1 MRFLSIWSLS
11 NHFQTKVFPSIKSNK
26 KIKIVSV
33 LTNKKNHD
41 FKNKDCFKDKKKI
54 ISKNNFSY
62 VYISSVNSIH
72 YNYSKFALENKIN
85 VLCEKPICLKIDQL
99 YNLKK
104 ERAQIQ
110 NQINFL
116 RQEKFELENE
126 KIKLQTDY
134 KYIEELAR
142 EKYRMAKKGE
152 KVFKVI
158 DQKK

>member
-1 MRFLSIWSLS
+1 M
-11 NHFQTKVFPSIKSNK
+11 IKIRNSK
-26 KIKIVSV
+26 KIKRRGSKQI
-33 LTNKKNHD
+33 NKLNVQKR
-41 FKNKDCFKDKKKI
+41 I
-54 ISKNNFSY
+54 IRT
-62 VYISSVNSIH
+62 ILLIG
-72 YNYSKFALENKIN
+72 ALFLVIIFFFGDHG
-85 VLCEKPICLKIDQL
+85 LYQL
-99 YNLKK
+99 YTLKK

-110 NQINFL
+110 NQINVL
-116 RQEKFELENE
+116 RKEKIELESE

>member
-1 MRFLSIWSLS
+1 MIRARNPKRRGPKQSSRSDIQKRIIKTILLIGALSL
-11 NHFQTKVFPSIKSNK
+11 V
-26 KIKIVSV
+26 
-33 LTNKKNHD
+33 
-41 FKNKDCFKDKKKI
+41 I
-54 ISKNNFSY
+54 IFFFGDHG
-62 VYISSVNSIH
+62 VY
-72 YNYSKFALENKIN
+72 
-85 VLCEKPICLKIDQL
+85 QL
-99 YNLKK
+99 YTLKK

-110 NQINFL
+110 NQINIL
-116 RQEKFELENE
+116 RKEKIELENE